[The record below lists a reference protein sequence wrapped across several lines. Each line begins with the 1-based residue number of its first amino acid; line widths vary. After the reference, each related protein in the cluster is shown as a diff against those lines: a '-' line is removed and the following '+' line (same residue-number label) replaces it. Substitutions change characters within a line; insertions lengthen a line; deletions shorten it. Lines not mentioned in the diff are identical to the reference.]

1 MQVARAG
8 VGVAEGRIREATAD
22 ALPQIKGVVSYNH
35 KFDSIFRG
43 LSGADSSG
51 LGKLFSATPF
61 GAEHGWN
68 VDVTAT
74 QLLWSSGRVGA
85 GLQAAHAVRRS
96 ATSQRDQTMAD
107 VTLAVHEA
115 YWAAL
120 AAQQVVTIAR
130 DGRDQAREHLR
141 QVESYRRQ
149 GSRSEY
155 DLLQAQV
162 DASNQEPP
170 LVAAR
175 SAAELALLQLK
186 RALGLRLD
194 QPLALDTPLAFRDTL
209 PVTTS
214 GPDDASARPAVKG
227 ADAIVEARQAAVRA
241 ERAARWPQLLAT
253 ATVSHQAFPA
263 DGTPTR
269 SQFHRSID
277 ATLRLDWP
285 IFQGLRTFGTVQR
298 ATNELAEAR
307 AQRDALRQAAEVELA
322 QARLGV
328 DEALATLL
336 ARRGTARLATRAY
349 QLAEVRWRNGLSTQ
363 LEVSDARLQ
372 MQNAQ
377 VNEVLAVKDYRLSL
391 ARLER
396 AAGRPL
402 ATVNRSFD
410 ELTLDSTPREDR

>member
-1 MQVARAG
+1 MNARRLVSLLLLVLITRVAHAGNATTPNDTLHLTLAQAVTRALASGADMQVARAG
-8 VGVAEGRIREATAD
+8 VGVAEGRIREATAE

-51 LGKLFSATPF
+51 LGKLFSETPF

-120 AAQQVVTIAR
+120 AAQQVVTIAK

-175 SAAELALLQLK
+175 SAAELEIG
-186 RALGLRLD
+186 RAH
-194 QPLALDTPLAFRDTL
+194 
-209 PVTTS
+209 V
-214 GPDDASARPAVKG
+214 
-227 ADAIVEARQAAVRA
+227 
-241 ERAARWPQLLAT
+241 
-253 ATVSHQAFPA
+253 
-263 DGTPTR
+263 
-269 SQFHRSID
+269 
-277 ATLRLDWP
+277 
-285 IFQGLRTFGTVQR
+285 
-298 ATNELAEAR
+298 
-307 AQRDALRQAAEVELA
+307 
-322 QARLGV
+322 
-328 DEALATLL
+328 
-336 ARRGTARLATRAY
+336 
-349 QLAEVRWRNGLSTQ
+349 
-363 LEVSDARLQ
+363 
-372 MQNAQ
+372 
-377 VNEVLAVKDYRLSL
+377 
-391 ARLER
+391 
-396 AAGRPL
+396 
-402 ATVNRSFD
+402 
-410 ELTLDSTPREDR
+410 

>member
-1 MQVARAG
+1 M
-8 VGVAEGRIREATAD
+8 
-22 ALPQIKGVVSYNH
+22 
-35 KFDSIFRG
+35 
-43 LSGADSSG
+43 
-51 LGKLFSATPF
+51 
-61 GAEHGWN
+61 
-68 VDVTAT
+68 
-74 QLLWSSGRVGA
+74 
-85 GLQAAHAVRRS
+85 
-96 ATSQRDQTMAD
+96 
-107 VTLAVHEA
+107 
-115 YWAAL
+115 
-120 AAQQVVTIAR
+120 
-130 DGRDQAREHLR
+130 
-141 QVESYRRQ
+141 
-149 GSRSEY
+149 
-155 DLLQAQV
+155 
-162 DASNQEPP
+162 
-170 LVAAR
+170 
-175 SAAELALLQLK
+175 
-186 RALGLRLD
+186 
-194 QPLALDTPLAFRDTL
+194 
-209 PVTTS
+209 TTS

-227 ADAIVEARQAAVRA
+227 AEALVEARQAAVRA

-277 ATLRLDWP
+277 ATVRLDWP

-298 ATNELAEAR
+298 ATNELADAR

-328 DEALATLL
+328 EEALATLL